1 MSGPRADPVANSF
14 TDPFALPADLPRAPA
29 GRVRVLS
36 LSGGGYRGLFTAAVI
51 RALEARLSAD
61 PAQPTPFGQHFDLIA
76 GTSIGGI
83 LATVLASGVTGAA
96 LQALLQARGSSIFPP
111 LRLRGL
117 RKLLGRAPYQPQR
130 LREAITELLPGAQ
143 QQLLGEHPSA
153 LLLTTVNW
161 TTSRLQLLGSRPTR
175 QGDLP
180 GLTLMDA
187 MLATSA
193 APAHFPVH
201 QFRHHRFVDGG
212 LAANAPDLHAL
223 QCARQMHPGAEINM
237 LSIGTANPLHG
248 RDPSAVPGRGLM
260 WALPVIEL
268 VTNAQ
273 EMLAVQECAAQM
285 GPHRY
290 LRLNVPPSSAQQK
303 QMDFDVASQAS
314 TDLLLSLADDCLAS
328 LQQPEWHRLMAIV
341 R

>member
-1 MSGPRADPVANSF
+1 MSAPEDEPF
-14 TDPFALPADLPRAPA
+14 TLPAGLPRAAP

-36 LSGGGYRGLFTAAVI
+36 LSGGGYRGLFTAALI
-51 RALEARLSAD
+51 RALEARLGPD
-61 PAQPTPFGQHFDLIA
+61 PARPTPFGQRFDLIA

-83 LATVLASGVTGAA
+83 MATALSCRATGAA
-96 LQALLQARGSSIFPP
+96 LQALLQRRGSSIFPP
-111 LRLRGL
+111 MRLRGL
-117 RKLLGRAPYQPQR
+117 RKLLGRAPYDPQR
-130 LREAITELLPGAQ
+130 LRSAICELLPDAE
-143 QQLLGEHPSA
+143 QQLLGEHAPA

-161 TTSRLQLLGSRPTR
+161 TTSKLQLLGSRPTLGQR
-175 QGDLP
+175 DQL

-201 QFRHHRFVDGG
+201 SFQHHRFVDGG

-223 QCARQMHPGAEINM
+223 QCAQQMYPGAEVHM

-260 WALPVIEL
+260 WAGPVIEL
-268 VTNAQ
+268 VTSAQ
-273 EMLAVQECAAQM
+273 EMLAVQECAARM
-285 GPHRY
+285 GTHRY
-290 LRLNVPPSSAQQK
+290 LRLNMPPSSAQQK
-303 QMDFDVASQAS
+303 QLDFDVADQTS

-328 LQQPEWHRLMAIV
+328 LQPADWHRLKAIV
-341 R
+341 G

>member
-1 MSGPRADPVANSF
+1 MSAPEDEPF
-14 TDPFALPADLPRAPA
+14 TLPAGLPRAAP

-36 LSGGGYRGLFTAAVI
+36 LSGGGYRGLFTAALI
-51 RALEARLSAD
+51 RALEARLGPD
-61 PAQPTPFGQHFDLIA
+61 PARPTPFGQRFDLIA

-83 LATVLASGVTGAA
+83 LATALSCRATGAA
-96 LQALLQARGSSIFPP
+96 LQALLQRRGSSICPP

-117 RKLLGRAPYQPQR
+117 RKLLGRAPYDPQR
-130 LREAITELLPGAQ
+130 LRSAICELLPDAE
-143 QQLLGEHPSA
+143 QQLLGQHAPA

-161 TTSRLQLLGSRPTR
+161 TTSKLQLLGSRPTLGQR
-175 QGDLP
+175 DQL

-201 QFRHHRFVDGG
+201 SFQHHRFVDGG

-223 QCARQMHPGAEINM
+223 QCAQQMYPGAEVHM

-260 WALPVIEL
+260 WAGPVIEL
-268 VTNAQ
+268 VTSAQ
-273 EMLAVQECAAQM
+273 EMLAVQECAARM
-285 GPHRY
+285 GTHRY
-290 LRLNVPPSSAQQK
+290 LRLNMPPSSAQQK
-303 QMDFDVASQAS
+303 QLDFDVADQTS

-328 LQQPEWHRLMAIV
+328 LQPADWHRLKAIV
-341 R
+341 G

>member
-1 MSGPRADPVANSF
+1 VSAPEDEPF
-14 TDPFALPADLPRAPA
+14 TLPAGLPRAAP

-36 LSGGGYRGLFTAAVI
+36 LSGGGYRGLFTAALI
-51 RALEARLSAD
+51 RALEARLGPD
-61 PAQPTPFGQHFDLIA
+61 PARPTPFGQRFDLIA

-83 LATVLASGVTGAA
+83 LATALSCRATGAA
-96 LQALLQARGSSIFPP
+96 LQALLQRRGSSIFPP
-111 LRLRGL
+111 MRLRGL
-117 RKLLGRAPYQPQR
+117 RKLLGRAPYDPQR
-130 LREAITELLPGAQ
+130 LRSAICELLPDAE
-143 QQLLGEHPSA
+143 QQLLGEHAPA

-161 TTSRLQLLGSRPTR
+161 TTSKLQLLGSRPTLGQR
-175 QGDLP
+175 DQL

-201 QFRHHRFVDGG
+201 SFQHHRFVDGG

-223 QCARQMHPGAEINM
+223 QCAQQMYPGAEVHM

-260 WALPVIEL
+260 WAGPVIEL
-268 VTNAQ
+268 VTSAQ
-273 EMLAVQECAAQM
+273 EMLAVQECATRM
-285 GPHRY
+285 GTHRY
-290 LRLNVPPSSAQQK
+290 LRLNMPPSSAQQK
-303 QMDFDVASQAS
+303 QLDFDVADQTS

-328 LQQPEWHRLMAIV
+328 LQPADWHRLKAIV
-341 R
+341 G

>member
-1 MSGPRADPVANSF
+1 VSAPEDEPF
-14 TDPFALPADLPRAPA
+14 TLPAGLPRAAP

-36 LSGGGYRGLFTAAVI
+36 LSGGGYRGLFTAALI
-51 RALEARLSAD
+51 RALEARLGPD
-61 PAQPTPFGQHFDLIA
+61 PARPTPFGQRFDLIA

-83 LATVLASGVTGAA
+83 LATALSCRATGAA
-96 LQALLQARGSSIFPP
+96 LQALLQRRGSSIFPP
-111 LRLRGL
+111 MRLRGL
-117 RKLLGRAPYQPQR
+117 RKLLGRAPYDPQR
-130 LREAITELLPGAQ
+130 LRSAICELLPDAE
-143 QQLLGEHPSA
+143 QQLLGQHAPA

-161 TTSRLQLLGSRPTR
+161 TTSKLQLLGSRPTLGQR
-175 QGDLP
+175 DQL

-201 QFRHHRFVDGG
+201 SFQHHRFVDGG

-223 QCARQMHPGAEINM
+223 QCAQQMYPGAEVHM

-260 WALPVIEL
+260 WAGPVIEL
-268 VTNAQ
+268 VTSAQ
-273 EMLAVQECAAQM
+273 EVLAVQECAARM
-285 GPHRY
+285 GTHRY
-290 LRLNVPPSSAQQK
+290 LRLNMPPSSAQQK
-303 QMDFDVASQAS
+303 QLDFDVADQTS

-328 LQQPEWHRLMAIV
+328 LQPADWHRLKAIV
-341 R
+341 G

>member
-1 MSGPRADPVANSF
+1 VSAPEDEPF
-14 TDPFALPADLPRAPA
+14 TLPAGLPRAAP

-36 LSGGGYRGLFTAAVI
+36 LSGGGYRGLFTAALI
-51 RALEARLSAD
+51 RALEARLGPD
-61 PAQPTPFGQHFDLIA
+61 PARPTPFGQRFDLIA

-83 LATVLASGVTGAA
+83 LATALSCRATGAA
-96 LQALLQARGSSIFPP
+96 LQALLQRRGSSIFPP
-111 LRLRGL
+111 MRLRGL
-117 RKLLGRAPYQPQR
+117 RKLLGRAPYDPQR
-130 LREAITELLPGAQ
+130 LRSAICELLPDAE
-143 QQLLGEHPSA
+143 QQLLGEHASA

-161 TTSRLQLLGSRPTR
+161 TTSKLQLLGSRPTLGQR
-175 QGDLP
+175 DQL

-201 QFRHHRFVDGG
+201 SFQHHRFVDGG

-223 QCARQMHPGAEINM
+223 QCAQQMYPGAEVHM

-260 WALPVIEL
+260 WAGPVIEL
-268 VTNAQ
+268 VTSAQ
-273 EMLAVQECAAQM
+273 EMLAVQECAARM
-285 GPHRY
+285 GTHRY
-290 LRLNVPPSSAQQK
+290 LRLNMPPSSAQQK
-303 QMDFDVASQAS
+303 QLDFDVADQTS

-328 LQQPEWHRLMAIV
+328 LQPADWHRLKAIV
-341 R
+341 G

>member
-1 MSGPRADPVANSF
+1 MSAPEDEPF
-14 TDPFALPADLPRAPA
+14 TLPAGLPRAAP

-36 LSGGGYRGLFTAAVI
+36 LSGGGYRGLFTAALI
-51 RALEARLSAD
+51 RALEARLGPD
-61 PAQPTPFGQHFDLIA
+61 PARPTPFGQRFDLIA

-83 LATVLASGVTGAA
+83 LATALSCRATGAA
-96 LQALLQARGSSIFPP
+96 LQALLQRRGSSIFPP
-111 LRLRGL
+111 MHLRGL
-117 RKLLGRAPYQPQR
+117 RKLLGRAPYDPQR
-130 LREAITELLPGAQ
+130 LRSAICELLPDAE
-143 QQLLGEHPSA
+143 QQLLGEHAPA

-161 TTSRLQLLGSRPTR
+161 TTSKLQLLGSRPTLGQR
-175 QGDLP
+175 DQL

-201 QFRHHRFVDGG
+201 SFQHHRFVDGG

-223 QCARQMHPGAEINM
+223 QCAQQMYPGAEVHM

-260 WALPVIEL
+260 WAGPVIEL
-268 VTNAQ
+268 VTSAQ
-273 EMLAVQECAAQM
+273 EVLAVQECAARM
-285 GPHRY
+285 GTHRY
-290 LRLNVPPSSAQQK
+290 LRLNMPPSSAQQK
-303 QMDFDVASQAS
+303 QLDFDVADQTS

-328 LQQPEWHRLMAIV
+328 LQPADWHRLKAIV
-341 R
+341 G

>member
-1 MSGPRADPVANSF
+1 MSQPFA
-14 TDPFALPADLPRAPA
+14 DPFALPADLPRAPA

-51 RALEARLSAD
+51 RALEAKLSAN
-61 PAQPTPFGQHFDLIA
+61 PAQPTPFGQHFDLVA

-83 LATVLASGVTGAA
+83 LATALSSGVTGAA
-96 LQALLQARGSSIFPP
+96 LQALLQDRGSTIFPP

-117 RKLLGRAPYQPQR
+117 HKLLGRAPYQPQH
-130 LREAITELLPGAQ
+130 LRDAITELLPGAG
-143 QQLLGEHPSA
+143 QQLLGEHLPA

-161 TTSRLQLLGSRPTR
+161 TTSKLQLLGSRPTLGQR
-175 QGDLP
+175 DLL

-201 QFRHHRFVDGG
+201 AFRHHRFVDGG

-223 QCARQMHPGAEINM
+223 QCARQMHPGAEIHM

-260 WALPVIEL
+260 WAAPVIEL

-273 EMLAVQECAAQM
+273 EMLAVQECEAQM

-290 LRLNVPPSSAQQK
+290 LRLNLPPSGAQQK
-303 QMDFDVASQAS
+303 QMDFDVANQTS

-328 LQQPEWHRLMAIV
+328 LPPADWHRLMAMIG
-341 R
+341 

>member
-1 MSGPRADPVANSF
+1 VSAPEDEPF
-14 TDPFALPADLPRAPA
+14 TLPAGLPRAAP

-36 LSGGGYRGLFTAAVI
+36 LSGGGYRGLFTAALI
-51 RALEARLSAD
+51 RALEARLGPD
-61 PAQPTPFGQHFDLIA
+61 PARPTPFGQRFDLIA

-83 LATVLASGVTGAA
+83 LATALSCRATGAA
-96 LQALLQARGSSIFPP
+96 LQALLQRRGSSIFPP
-111 LRLRGL
+111 MRLRGL
-117 RKLLGRAPYQPQR
+117 RKLLGRAPYDPQR
-130 LREAITELLPGAQ
+130 LRSAICELLPDAE
-143 QQLLGEHPSA
+143 QQLLGEHAPA

-161 TTSRLQLLGSRPTR
+161 TTSKLQLLGSRPTLGQR
-175 QGDLP
+175 DQL

-201 QFRHHRFVDGG
+201 SFQHHRFVDGG

-223 QCARQMHPGAEINM
+223 QCAQQMYPGAEVHM

-260 WALPVIEL
+260 WAGPVIEL
-268 VTNAQ
+268 VTSAQ
-273 EMLAVQECAAQM
+273 EVLAVQECAARM
-285 GPHRY
+285 GTHRY
-290 LRLNVPPSSAQQK
+290 LRLNMPPSSAQQK
-303 QMDFDVASQAS
+303 QLDFDVADQTS

-328 LQQPEWHRLMAIV
+328 LQPADWHRLKAIV
-341 R
+341 G

>member
-1 MSGPRADPVANSF
+1 MSAPEDEPF
-14 TDPFALPADLPRAPA
+14 TLPAGLPRAAP

-36 LSGGGYRGLFTAAVI
+36 LSGGGYRGLFTAALI
-51 RALEARLSAD
+51 RALEARLGPD
-61 PAQPTPFGQHFDLIA
+61 PARPTPFGQRFDLIA

-83 LATVLASGVTGAA
+83 LATALSCRATGAA
-96 LQALLQARGSSIFPP
+96 LQALLQRRGSSIFPP
-111 LRLRGL
+111 MRLRGL
-117 RKLLGRAPYQPQR
+117 RKLLGRAPYDPQR
-130 LREAITELLPGAQ
+130 LRSAICELLPDAE
-143 QQLLGEHPSA
+143 QQLLGEHAPA

-161 TTSRLQLLGSRPTR
+161 TTSKLQLLGSRPTLGQR
-175 QGDLP
+175 DQL

-201 QFRHHRFVDGG
+201 SFQHHRFVDGG

-223 QCARQMHPGAEINM
+223 QCAQQMYPGAEVHM

-260 WALPVIEL
+260 WAGPVIEL
-268 VTNAQ
+268 VTSAQ
-273 EMLAVQECAAQM
+273 EMLAVQECAARM
-285 GPHRY
+285 GTHRY
-290 LRLNVPPSSAQQK
+290 LRLNMPPSSAQQK
-303 QMDFDVASQAS
+303 QLDFDVADQTS

-328 LQQPEWHRLMAIV
+328 LQPADWHRLKAIV
-341 R
+341 G

>member
-1 MSGPRADPVANSF
+1 MSAPEDEPF
-14 TDPFALPADLPRAPA
+14 TLPAGLPRAAP

-36 LSGGGYRGLFTAAVI
+36 LSGGGYRGLFTAALI
-51 RALEARLSAD
+51 RALEARLGPD
-61 PAQPTPFGQHFDLIA
+61 PARPTPFGQRFDLIA

-83 LATVLASGVTGAA
+83 LATALSCRATGAA
-96 LQALLQARGSSIFPP
+96 LQALLQRRGSSIFPP
-111 LRLRGL
+111 MRLRGL
-117 RKLLGRAPYQPQR
+117 RKLLGRAPYDPQR
-130 LREAITELLPGAQ
+130 LRSAICELLPDAEQ
-143 QQLLGEHPSA
+143 NLLGEHAPA

-161 TTSRLQLLGSRPTR
+161 TTSKLQLLGSRPTLGQR
-175 QGDLP
+175 DQL

-201 QFRHHRFVDGG
+201 SFQHHRFVDGG

-223 QCARQMHPGAEINM
+223 QCAQQMYPGAEVHM

-260 WALPVIEL
+260 WAGPVIEL
-268 VTNAQ
+268 VTSAQ
-273 EMLAVQECAAQM
+273 EVLAVQECAARM
-285 GPHRY
+285 GTHRY
-290 LRLNVPPSSAQQK
+290 LRLNMPPSSAQQK
-303 QMDFDVASQAS
+303 QLDFDVADQTS

-328 LQQPEWHRLMAIV
+328 LQPADWHRLKAIV
-341 R
+341 G

>member
-1 MSGPRADPVANSF
+1 MSAPEDEPF
-14 TDPFALPADLPRAPA
+14 TLPAGLPRAAP

-36 LSGGGYRGLFTAAVI
+36 LSGGGYRGRITAALI
-51 RALEARLSAD
+51 RALEARLGPD
-61 PAQPTPFGQHFDLIA
+61 PARPTPFGQRFDLIA

-83 LATVLASGVTGAA
+83 LATALSCRATGAA
-96 LQALLQARGSSIFPP
+96 LQALLQRRGSSIFPP
-111 LRLRGL
+111 MRLRGL
-117 RKLLGRAPYQPQR
+117 RKLLGRAPYDPQR
-130 LREAITELLPGAQ
+130 LRSAICELLPDAE
-143 QQLLGEHPSA
+143 QQLLGEHAPA

-161 TTSRLQLLGSRPTR
+161 TTSKLQLLGSRPTLGQR
-175 QGDLP
+175 DQL

-201 QFRHHRFVDGG
+201 SFQHHRFVDGG

-223 QCARQMHPGAEINM
+223 QCAQQMYPGAEVHM

-260 WALPVIEL
+260 WAGPVIEL
-268 VTNAQ
+268 VTSAQ
-273 EMLAVQECAAQM
+273 EMLAVQECAARM
-285 GPHRY
+285 GTHRY
-290 LRLNVPPSSAQQK
+290 LRLNMPPSSAQQK
-303 QMDFDVASQAS
+303 QLDFDVADQTS

-328 LQQPEWHRLMAIV
+328 LQPADWHRLKAIV
-341 R
+341 G

>member
-1 MSGPRADPVANSF
+1 MSAPEDEPF
-14 TDPFALPADLPRAPA
+14 TLPAGLPRAAP

-36 LSGGGYRGLFTAAVI
+36 LSGGGYRGLFTAALI
-51 RALEARLSAD
+51 RALEARLGPD
-61 PAQPTPFGQHFDLIA
+61 PARPTPFGQRFDLIA

-83 LATVLASGVTGAA
+83 LATALSCRATGAA
-96 LQALLQARGSSIFPP
+96 LQALLQRRGSSIFPP
-111 LRLRGL
+111 MRLRGL
-117 RKLLGRAPYQPQR
+117 RKLLGRAPYDPQR
-130 LREAITELLPGAQ
+130 LRSAICELLPDAE
-143 QQLLGEHPSA
+143 QQLLGEHAPA

-161 TTSRLQLLGSRPTR
+161 TTSKLQLLGSRPTLGQR
-175 QGDLP
+175 DQL

-201 QFRHHRFVDGG
+201 RFQHHRFVDGG

-223 QCARQMHPGAEINM
+223 QCAQQMYPGAEVHM

-260 WALPVIEL
+260 WAGPVIEL
-268 VTNAQ
+268 VTSAQ
-273 EMLAVQECAAQM
+273 EMLAVQECAARM
-285 GPHRY
+285 GTHRY
-290 LRLNVPPSSAQQK
+290 LRLNMPPSSAQQK
-303 QMDFDVASQAS
+303 QLDFDVADQTS

-328 LQQPEWHRLMAIV
+328 LQPADWHRLKAIV
-341 R
+341 G

>member
-1 MSGPRADPVANSF
+1 VSAPEDEPF
-14 TDPFALPADLPRAPA
+14 TLPAGLPRAAP

-36 LSGGGYRGLFTAAVI
+36 LSGGGYRGLFTAALI
-51 RALEARLSAD
+51 RALEARLGPD
-61 PAQPTPFGQHFDLIA
+61 PARPTPFGQRFDLIA

-83 LATVLASGVTGAA
+83 LATALSCRATGAA
-96 LQALLQARGSSIFPP
+96 LQALLQRRGSSIFPP
-111 LRLRGL
+111 MHLRGL
-117 RKLLGRAPYQPQR
+117 RKLLGRAPYDPQR
-130 LREAITELLPGAQ
+130 LRSAICELLPDAE
-143 QQLLGEHPSA
+143 QQLLGEHAPA

-161 TTSRLQLLGSRPTR
+161 TTSKLQLLGSRPTLGQR
-175 QGDLP
+175 DQL

-201 QFRHHRFVDGG
+201 SFQHHRFVDGG

-223 QCARQMHPGAEINM
+223 QCAQQMYPGAEVHM

-260 WALPVIEL
+260 WAGPVIEL
-268 VTNAQ
+268 VTSAQ
-273 EMLAVQECAAQM
+273 EVLAVQECAARM
-285 GPHRY
+285 GTHRY
-290 LRLNVPPSSAQQK
+290 LRLNMPPSSAQQK
-303 QMDFDVASQAS
+303 QLDFDVADQTS

-328 LQQPEWHRLMAIV
+328 LQPADWHRLKAIV
-341 R
+341 G

>member
-1 MSGPRADPVANSF
+1 VSAPEDEPF
-14 TDPFALPADLPRAPA
+14 TLPAGLPRAAP

-36 LSGGGYRGLFTAAVI
+36 LSGGGYRGLFTAALI
-51 RALEARLSAD
+51 RALEARLGPD
-61 PAQPTPFGQHFDLIA
+61 PARPTPFGQRFDLIA

-83 LATVLASGVTGAA
+83 LATALSCRATGAA
-96 LQALLQARGSSIFPP
+96 LQALLQRLGAHIFPP
-111 LRLRGL
+111 MRLRGL
-117 RKLLGRAPYQPQR
+117 RKLLGRAPYDPQR
-130 LREAITELLPGAQ
+130 LRSAICELLPDAE
-143 QQLLGEHPSA
+143 QQLLGEHAPA

-161 TTSRLQLLGSRPTR
+161 TTSKLQLLGSRPTLGQR
-175 QGDLP
+175 DQL

-201 QFRHHRFVDGG
+201 SFQHHRFVDGG

-223 QCARQMHPGAEINM
+223 QCAQQMYPGAEVHM

-260 WALPVIEL
+260 WAGPVIEL
-268 VTNAQ
+268 VTSAQ
-273 EMLAVQECAAQM
+273 EMLAVQECAARM
-285 GPHRY
+285 GTHRY
-290 LRLNVPPSSAQQK
+290 LRLNMPPSSAQQK
-303 QMDFDVASQAS
+303 QLDFDVADQTS

-328 LQQPEWHRLMAIV
+328 LQPADWHRLKAIV
-341 R
+341 G

>member
-1 MSGPRADPVANSF
+1 MSAPEDEPF
-14 TDPFALPADLPRAPA
+14 TLPAGLPRAAP

-36 LSGGGYRGLFTAAVI
+36 LSGGGYRGLFTAALI
-51 RALEARLSAD
+51 RALEARLGPD
-61 PAQPTPFGQHFDLIA
+61 PARPTPFGQRFDLIA

-83 LATVLASGVTGAA
+83 LATALSCRATGAA
-96 LQALLQARGSSIFPP
+96 LQALLQRRGSSIFPP
-111 LRLRGL
+111 MRLRGL
-117 RKLLGRAPYQPQR
+117 RKLLGRAPYDPQR
-130 LREAITELLPGAQ
+130 LRSAICELLPDAE
-143 QQLLGEHPSA
+143 QQLLGQHAPA

-161 TTSRLQLLGSRPTR
+161 TTSKLQLLGSRPTLGQR
-175 QGDLP
+175 DQL

-193 APAHFPVH
+193 APAHFPAH
-201 QFRHHRFVDGG
+201 SFQHHRFVDGG

-223 QCARQMHPGAEINM
+223 QCARQMHPGADIHM

-260 WALPVIEL
+260 WAKPVIEL

-273 EMLAVQECAAQM
+273 EMLAVQECAARM
-285 GPHRY
+285 GAHRY
-290 LRLNVPPSSAQQK
+290 LRLNVPPSSDQQK
-303 QMDFDVASQAS
+303 QMDFDVANPAS

-328 LQQPEWHRLMAIV
+328 LQPAEWHRLMAIV

>member
-1 MSGPRADPVANSF
+1 MSAPEDEPF
-14 TDPFALPADLPRAPA
+14 TLPAGLPRAAP

-36 LSGGGYRGLFTAAVI
+36 LSGGGYRGLFTAALI
-51 RALEARLSAD
+51 RALEARLGPD
-61 PAQPTPFGQHFDLIA
+61 PARPTPFGQRFDLIA

-83 LATVLASGVTGAA
+83 LATALSCRATGAA
-96 LQALLQARGSSIFPP
+96 LQALLQRRGSSIFPP
-111 LRLRGL
+111 MRLRGL
-117 RKLLGRAPYQPQR
+117 RKLLGRAPYDPQR
-130 LREAITELLPGAQ
+130 LRSAICELLPDAE
-143 QQLLGEHPSA
+143 QQLLGQHAPA

-161 TTSRLQLLGSRPTR
+161 TTSKLQLLGSRPTLGQR
-175 QGDLP
+175 DQL

-201 QFRHHRFVDGG
+201 SFQHHRFVDGG

-223 QCARQMHPGAEINM
+223 QCARRMYPGAEVHM

-260 WALPVIEL
+260 WAGPVIEL
-268 VTNAQ
+268 VTSAQ
-273 EMLAVQECAAQM
+273 EMLAVQECAARM
-285 GPHRY
+285 GTHRY
-290 LRLNVPPSSAQQK
+290 LRLNMPPSSAQQK
-303 QMDFDVASQAS
+303 QLDFDVADQTS

-328 LQQPEWHRLMAIV
+328 LQPADWHRLKAIV
-341 R
+341 G

>member
-1 MSGPRADPVANSF
+1 MSAPEDEPF
-14 TDPFALPADLPRAPA
+14 TLPAGLPRAAP

-36 LSGGGYRGLFTAAVI
+36 LSGGGYRGLFTAALI
-51 RALEARLSAD
+51 RALEARLGPD
-61 PAQPTPFGQHFDLIA
+61 PARPTPFGQRFDLIA

-83 LATVLASGVTGAA
+83 LATALSCRATGAA
-96 LQALLQARGSSIFPP
+96 LQALLQRRGSSIFPP
-111 LRLRGL
+111 MRQRGL
-117 RKLLGRAPYQPQR
+117 RKLLGRAPYDPQR
-130 LREAITELLPGAQ
+130 LRSAICELLPDAE
-143 QQLLGEHPSA
+143 QQLLGQHAPA

-161 TTSRLQLLGSRPTR
+161 TTSKLQLLGSRPTLGQR
-175 QGDLP
+175 DQL

-201 QFRHHRFVDGG
+201 SFQHHRFVDGG

-223 QCARQMHPGAEINM
+223 QCAQQMYPGAEVHM

-260 WALPVIEL
+260 WAGPVIEL
-268 VTNAQ
+268 VTSAQ
-273 EMLAVQECAAQM
+273 EMLAVQECAARM
-285 GPHRY
+285 GTHRY
-290 LRLNVPPSSAQQK
+290 LRLNMPPSSAQQK
-303 QMDFDVASQAS
+303 QLDFDVADQTS

-328 LQQPEWHRLMAIV
+328 LQPADWHRLKAIV
-341 R
+341 G

>member
-1 MSGPRADPVANSF
+1 MSAPEDEPF
-14 TDPFALPADLPRAPA
+14 TLPAGLPRAAP

-36 LSGGGYRGLFTAAVI
+36 LSGGGYRGLFTAALI
-51 RALEARLSAD
+51 RALEARLGPD
-61 PAQPTPFGQHFDLIA
+61 PARPTPFGQRFDLIA

-83 LATVLASGVTGAA
+83 LATALSCRATGAA
-96 LQALLQARGSSIFPP
+96 LQALLQRRGSSIFPP
-111 LRLRGL
+111 MHLRGL
-117 RKLLGRAPYQPQR
+117 RKLLGRAPYDPQR
-130 LREAITELLPGAQ
+130 LRSAICELLPDAE
-143 QQLLGEHPSA
+143 QQLLGQHAPA

-161 TTSRLQLLGSRPTR
+161 TTSKLQLLGSRPTLGQR
-175 QGDLP
+175 DQL

-201 QFRHHRFVDGG
+201 SFQHHRFVDGG

-223 QCARQMHPGAEINM
+223 QCAQQMYPGAEVHM

-260 WALPVIEL
+260 WAGPVIEL
-268 VTNAQ
+268 VTSAQ
-273 EMLAVQECAAQM
+273 EVLAVQECAARM
-285 GPHRY
+285 GTHRY
-290 LRLNVPPSSAQQK
+290 LRLNMPPSSAQQK
-303 QMDFDVASQAS
+303 QLDFDVADQTS

-328 LQQPEWHRLMAIV
+328 LQPADWHRLKAIV
-341 R
+341 G

>member
-1 MSGPRADPVANSF
+1 MSAPEDEPF
-14 TDPFALPADLPRAPA
+14 TLPAGLPRAAP

-36 LSGGGYRGLFTAAVI
+36 LSGGGYRGLFTAALI
-51 RALEARLSAD
+51 RALEARLGPD
-61 PAQPTPFGQHFDLIA
+61 PARPTPFGQRFDLIA

-83 LATVLASGVTGAA
+83 LATALSCRATGAA
-96 LQALLQARGSSIFPP
+96 LQALLQRRGSSIFPP
-111 LRLRGL
+111 MRLRGL
-117 RKLLGRAPYQPQR
+117 RKLLGRAPYDPQR
-130 LREAITELLPGAQ
+130 LRSAICELLPDAE
-143 QQLLGEHPSA
+143 QQLLGEHAPA

-161 TTSRLQLLGSRPTR
+161 TTSKLQLLGSRPTLGQR
-175 QGDLP
+175 DQL

-201 QFRHHRFVDGG
+201 SFQHHRFVDGG

-223 QCARQMHPGAEINM
+223 QCAQQMYPGAEVHM

-260 WALPVIEL
+260 WAGPVIEL
-268 VTNAQ
+268 VTSAQ
-273 EMLAVQECAAQM
+273 EMLAVQECATRM
-285 GPHRY
+285 GTHRY
-290 LRLNVPPSSAQQK
+290 LRLNMPPSSAQQK
-303 QMDFDVASQAS
+303 QLDFDVADQTS

-328 LQQPEWHRLMAIV
+328 LQPADWHRLKAIV
-341 R
+341 G

>member
-1 MSGPRADPVANSF
+1 MSVAVDEPFTLPPTPPRAG
-14 TDPFALPADLPRAPA
+14 A

-36 LSGGGYRGLFTAAVI
+36 LSGGGYRGLFTAAVM
-51 RALEARLSAD
+51 RALEARLDAGAAR
-61 PAQPTPFGQHFDLIA
+61 PLGQYFDLIA

-83 LATVLASGVTGAA
+83 LATALSCGVGATA
-96 LQALLQARGSSIFPP
+96 LERLLMQRGADIFPP
-111 LRLRGL
+111 MRLRGL
-117 RKLLGRAPYQPQR
+117 RKLLGRAPYSPDR
-130 LREAITELLPGAQ
+130 LRAAIATLLPDADHQ
-143 QQLLGEHPSA
+143 PLGEHAPA

-161 TTSRLQLLGSRPTR
+161 TSSRLQLLGSRPTGTLR
-175 QGDLP
+175 DTL

-201 QFRHHRFVDGG
+201 RFRQHRFVDGG

-223 QCARQMHPGAEINM
+223 RCARQMHPGAEILM

-260 WALPVIEL
+260 WAGPVIEL

-273 EMLAVQECAAQM
+273 EMLAVEECAARM

-290 LRLNVPPSSAQQK
+290 LRLNLPPSAAQQARL
-303 QMDFDVASQAS
+303 DLDVANPTS
-314 TDLLLSLADDCLAS
+314 TDLLRALADDCLAS
-328 LQQPEWHRLMAIV
+328 LSPADWQRLRAIV
-341 R
+341 T

>member
-1 MSGPRADPVANSF
+1 MSAPEDEPF
-14 TDPFALPADLPRAPA
+14 TLPAGLPRAAP

-36 LSGGGYRGLFTAAVI
+36 LSGGGYRGLFTAALI
-51 RALEARLSAD
+51 RALEARLGPD
-61 PAQPTPFGQHFDLIA
+61 PARPTPFGQRFDLIA

-83 LATVLASGVTGAA
+83 LATALSCRATGAA
-96 LQALLQARGSSIFPP
+96 LQALLQRRGSSIFPP
-111 LRLRGL
+111 MRLRGL
-117 RKLLGRAPYQPQR
+117 RKLLGRAPYDPQR
-130 LREAITELLPGAQ
+130 LRSAICELLPDAE
-143 QQLLGEHPSA
+143 QQLLGEHAPA

-161 TTSRLQLLGSRPTR
+161 TTSKLQLLGSRPTLGQR
-175 QGDLP
+175 DQL

-201 QFRHHRFVDGG
+201 SFQHHRFVDGG

-223 QCARQMHPGAEINM
+223 QCAQQMYPGAEVHM

-260 WALPVIEL
+260 WAGPVIEL
-268 VTNAQ
+268 VTSAQ
-273 EMLAVQECAAQM
+273 EVLAVQECAARM
-285 GPHRY
+285 GTHRY
-290 LRLNVPPSSAQQK
+290 LRLNMPPSSAQQK
-303 QMDFDVASQAS
+303 QLDFDVADQTS

-328 LQQPEWHRLMAIV
+328 LQPADWHRLKAIV
-341 R
+341 G

>member
-1 MSGPRADPVANSF
+1 MSAPEDEPF
-14 TDPFALPADLPRAPA
+14 TLPAGLPRAAP

-36 LSGGGYRGLFTAAVI
+36 LSGGGYRGLFTAALI
-51 RALEARLSAD
+51 RALEARLGPD
-61 PAQPTPFGQHFDLIA
+61 PARPTPFGQRFDLIA

-83 LATVLASGVTGAA
+83 LATALSCRATGAA
-96 LQALLQARGSSIFPP
+96 LQALLQRRGSSIFPP
-111 LRLRGL
+111 MRLRGL
-117 RKLLGRAPYQPQR
+117 RKLLGRAPYDPQR
-130 LREAITELLPGAQ
+130 LRSAICELLPDAE
-143 QQLLGEHPSA
+143 QQLLGQHAPA

-161 TTSRLQLLGSRPTR
+161 TTSKLQLLGSRSTLGQR
-175 QGDLP
+175 DQL

-201 QFRHHRFVDGG
+201 SFQHHRFVDGG

-223 QCARQMHPGAEINM
+223 QCAQQMYPGAEVHM

-260 WALPVIEL
+260 WAGPVIEL
-268 VTNAQ
+268 VTSAQ
-273 EMLAVQECAAQM
+273 EMLAVQECAARM
-285 GPHRY
+285 GTHRY
-290 LRLNVPPSSAQQK
+290 LRLNMPPSSAQQK
-303 QMDFDVASQAS
+303 QLDFDVADQTS

-328 LQQPEWHRLMAIV
+328 LQPADWHRLKAIV
-341 R
+341 G

>member
-1 MSGPRADPVANSF
+1 VSAPEDEPF
-14 TDPFALPADLPRAPA
+14 TLPAGLPRAAP

-36 LSGGGYRGLFTAAVI
+36 LSGGGYRGLFTAALI
-51 RALEARLSAD
+51 RALEARLGPD
-61 PAQPTPFGQHFDLIA
+61 PARPTPFGQRFDLIA

-83 LATVLASGVTGAA
+83 LATALSCRATGAA
-96 LQALLQARGSSIFPP
+96 LQALLQRRGSSIFPP
-111 LRLRGL
+111 MRLRGL
-117 RKLLGRAPYQPQR
+117 RKLLGRAPYDPQR
-130 LREAITELLPGAQ
+130 LRSAICELLPDAE
-143 QQLLGEHPSA
+143 QQLLGEHAPA

-161 TTSRLQLLGSRPTR
+161 TTSKLQLLGSPPTLGQR
-175 QGDLP
+175 DQL

-201 QFRHHRFVDGG
+201 SFQHHRFVDGG

-223 QCARQMHPGAEINM
+223 QCAQQMYPGAEVHM

-260 WALPVIEL
+260 WAGPVIEL
-268 VTNAQ
+268 VTSAQ
-273 EMLAVQECAAQM
+273 EVLAVQECAARM
-285 GPHRY
+285 GTHRY
-290 LRLNVPPSSAQQK
+290 LRLNMPPSSAQQK
-303 QMDFDVASQAS
+303 QLDFDVADQTS

-328 LQQPEWHRLMAIV
+328 LQPADWHRLKAIV
-341 R
+341 G

>member
-1 MSGPRADPVANSF
+1 MSAPEDEPF
-14 TDPFALPADLPRAPA
+14 TLPAGLPRAAP

-36 LSGGGYRGLFTAAVI
+36 LSGGGYRGLFTAALI
-51 RALEARLSAD
+51 RALEARLGPD
-61 PAQPTPFGQHFDLIA
+61 PARPTPFGQRFDLIA

-83 LATVLASGVTGAA
+83 LATALSCRATGAA
-96 LQALLQARGSSIFPP
+96 LQALLQRRGSSIFPP
-111 LRLRGL
+111 MRLRGL
-117 RKLLGRAPYQPQR
+117 RKLLGRAPYDPQR
-130 LREAITELLPGAQ
+130 LRSAICELLPDAE
-143 QQLLGEHPSA
+143 QQLLGQHAPA

-161 TTSRLQLLGSRPTR
+161 TTSKLQLLGSRPTLGQR
-175 QGDLP
+175 DQL

-201 QFRHHRFVDGG
+201 SFQHHRFVDGG

-223 QCARQMHPGAEINM
+223 QCAQQMYPGAEVHM

-260 WALPVIEL
+260 WAGPVIEL
-268 VTNAQ
+268 VTSAQ
-273 EMLAVQECAAQM
+273 EMLAVQECAARM
-285 GPHRY
+285 GTHRY
-290 LRLNVPPSSAQQK
+290 LRLNMPPSSAQQK
-303 QMDFDVASQAS
+303 QLDFDVADQTS

-328 LQQPEWHRLMAIV
+328 LQPADWHRLKAIV
-341 R
+341 G

>member
-1 MSGPRADPVANSF
+1 VSAPEDEPF
-14 TDPFALPADLPRAPA
+14 TLPAGLPRAAP

-36 LSGGGYRGLFTAAVI
+36 LSGGGYRGLFTAALI
-51 RALEARLSAD
+51 RALEARLGPD
-61 PAQPTPFGQHFDLIA
+61 PARPTPFGQRFDLIA

-83 LATVLASGVTGAA
+83 LATALSCRATGAA
-96 LQALLQARGSSIFPP
+96 LQALLQRRGSSIFPP
-111 LRLRGL
+111 MRLRGL
-117 RKLLGRAPYQPQR
+117 RKLLGRAPYDPQR
-130 LREAITELLPGAQ
+130 LRSAICELLPDAE
-143 QQLLGEHPSA
+143 QQLLGEHAPA

-161 TTSRLQLLGSRPTR
+161 TTSKLQLLGSRPTLGQR
-175 QGDLP
+175 DQL

-201 QFRHHRFVDGG
+201 SFQHHRFVDGG

-223 QCARQMHPGAEINM
+223 QCAQQMYPGAEVHM

-260 WALPVIEL
+260 WAGPVIEL
-268 VTNAQ
+268 VTSAQ
-273 EMLAVQECAAQM
+273 EMLAVQECAARM
-285 GPHRY
+285 GTHRY
-290 LRLNVPPSSAQQK
+290 LRLNMPPSSAQQK
-303 QMDFDVASQAS
+303 QLDFDVADQTS

-328 LQQPEWHRLMAIV
+328 LQPADWHRLKAIV
-341 R
+341 G

>member
-1 MSGPRADPVANSF
+1 MSVPPLDGPY
-14 TDPFALPADLPRAPA
+14 ALPVGLPRAKT

-36 LSGGGYRGLFTAAVI
+36 LSGGGYRGLFTAAVVKG
-51 RALEARLSAD
+51 LEARLSAD
-61 PAQPTPFGQHFDLIA
+61 PCKPTPFGQHFDLIA

-83 LATVLASGVTGAA
+83 LATALSCGVTGAA
-96 LQALLQARGSSIFPP
+96 LQALLQGSGSTIFP
-111 LRLRGL
+111 RMRL
-117 RKLLGRAPYQPQR
+117 RKLLGRAPYQPQH
-130 LREAITELLPGAQ
+130 LRDAIQTLLPGADR
-143 QQLLGEHPSA
+143 QLLGEHLPA
-153 LLLTTVNW
+153 LLLTSVNW
-161 TTSRLQLLGSRPTR
+161 TTSRLHLLGSRPTR
-175 QGDLP
+175 SQRDRL

-201 QFRHHRFVDGG
+201 AFQHHRFVDGG

-223 QCARQMHPGAEINM
+223 QCARQMHPGADIHM

-260 WALPVIEL
+260 WAAPVIEL

-285 GPHRY
+285 GSNRY
-290 LRLNVPPSSAQQK
+290 LRLNVPPSGAQQK
-303 QMDFDVASQAS
+303 QMDFDVANPAS

-328 LQQPEWHRLMAIV
+328 LQPAEWHRLVAIV